1 MQVINLESML
11 WECFTVW
18 KHFYLFSAADT
29 NLPEVEVE
37 TSGNPAVCVKHHICM
52 QATLHGIC
60 SSGGL
65 QDTTLTE

>member
-1 MQVINLESML
+1 M
-11 WECFTVW
+11 W

-52 QATLHGIC
+52 QATLHGTC